1 MSAQPCWPLHPPP
14 ARHESLSSWV
24 GRVGQ
29 LYGLSVGDLL
39 RHNLGPAPVLAQCL
53 TDQDLDWDPPLAV
66 LGALSERSGVP
77 VGELRA
83 GTIAGWV
90 PWLLDSLEQAG
101 QDGFETYVR
110 QHSVLLTRGARP
122 RYLVDRRWRPW
133 IPEWPTTRPL
143 RRVCPACASSSDRGT
158 RLTAMLPLMLSC
170 VEHGARL
177 KPELDVTIASLAGK
191 QAPLEPV
198 SGAVAAMD
206 RRTDEG
212 LRGGTVM
219 LPRRRVHVGLWFRL
233 LRTLLDELT
242 SSRSRLSQGSNATF
256 ERIWSAT
263 GHPWRAGVSV
273 WRPYEQLDPRRQQQL
288 LEAAATAMQLAETG
302 AITARGTLGPL
313 LTRESHGPVYEGD
326 QSSQRDRD
334 LLRARQEL
342 DAAIDAARTD
352 PAAARQILTQFTAGV
367 SLPLFE
373 RQRQFLINIGIPARF
388 LPDARELGRIDLVDN
403 GTEALRTERYRS

>member
-1 MSAQPCWPLHPPP
+1 MSAQPCWPLHPQP

-39 RHNLGPAPVLAQCL
+39 RHNLGPASALAQCSS
-53 TDQDLDWDPPLAV
+53 DQDLDWDPPPAV
-66 LGALSERSGVP
+66 LGALADRTGVP

-83 GTIAGWV
+83 RTIAGWV

-110 QHSVLLTRGARP
+110 QHSVLLSRGAR
-122 RYLVDRRWRPW
+122 RYVVERRWRPW

-177 KPELDVTIASLAGK
+177 KPEVDVTLAVIAGE

-198 SGAVAAMD
+198 SRAVAAMD

-212 LRGGTVM
+212 LRDGTVT

-242 SSRSRLSQGSNATF
+242 ASRSRLSQASIATLD
-256 ERIWSAT
+256 RIWSAT
-263 GHPWRAGVSV
+263 GHPWRAGLSA

-288 LEAAATAMQLAETG
+288 LEAAATAMELAESG

-313 LTRESHGPVYEGD
+313 LTRESHPPVYEGD
-326 QSSQRDRD
+326 QQRSQRDGELR
-334 LLRARQEL
+334 RARQEF

-352 PAAARQILTQFTAGV
+352 PAGARQILTQLTAGV

-403 GTEALRTERYRS
+403 GTE

>member
-1 MSAQPCWPLHPPP
+1 MHPCPGPDEALTSWLERVARLHGLP
-14 ARHESLSSWV
+14 AR
-24 GRVGQ
+24 
-29 LYGLSVGDLL
+29 DLL
-39 RHNLGPAPVLAQCL
+39 RYNLGPASALLDDPAAA
-53 TDQDLDWDPPLAV
+53 DLDWDPPAAV
-66 LGALSERSGVP
+66 LAALDERTGAGL
-77 VGELRA
+77 GELRRM
-83 GTIAGWV
+83 TIAGWV
-90 PWLLDSLEQAG
+90 PWLLDTLEDGG
-101 QDGFETYVR
+101 QEAFDTYVR
-110 QHSVLLTRGARP
+110 QHSVLLAPGEAGSSAV
-122 RYLVDRRWRPW
+122 LQWRPW
-133 IPEWPTTRPL
+133 LPERQAHPA
-143 RRVCPACASSSDRGT
+143 RRVCPVCAADPDCGMP
-158 RLTAMLPLMLSC
+158 LTARLPIMTSC
-170 VEHGARL
+170 AGHGCRL
-177 KPELDVTIASLAGK
+177 KPGPDVAFTVPAG
-191 QAPLEPV
+191 QVPPEP
-198 SGAVAAMD
+198 AAAHAAAMD
-206 RRTDEG
+206 RRTYQG
-212 LRGGTVM
+212 LTTGQVT
-219 LPRRRVHVGLWFRL
+219 LPRRVVHAGVWFRL

-242 SSRSRLSQGSNATF
+242 ASRSRLSQASIATL

-263 GHPWRAGVSV
+263 GHPWRAGLST

-403 GTEALRTERYRS
+403 GTE